1 MTERDFLEYTARA
14 KATGLNIYAI
24 AAMDSDGHSYR
35 AQITPAN
42 PTNDVYSVAK
52 AYAVTGVGLAYDAG
66 LLSPDANV
74 PELLGDEMPSDA
86 DKGWR
91 DVTLDQLMRHRA
103 GYGRGWLDIDVDD
116 ASEYPADD
124 YLSLAMREPLVH
136 APGEVYQYTDAAFY
150 ITSRI
155 VEHAVNKPLD
165 DYLRPMLMGKLKY
178 REMGWSRCPKG
189 HAMGATGLFLRVEDM
204 TKLGMVY
211 AQGGKWQAERLLS
224 EKWVTMCLER
234 GYEFGKIAD
243 DWYGKGGMFGQMLC
257 FNVEKQCALAW
268 QAHTETS
275 ALNAI
280 LGIRT

>member
-1 MTERDFLEYTARA
+1 MTSQEFMEYADRA
-14 KATGLNIYAI
+14 KSTGLNIYAI
-24 AAMDSDGHSYR
+24 AALDGDMRAYR

-52 AYAVTGVGLAYDAG
+52 AYAVTGVGMAYDAG
-66 LLSPDANV
+66 LIAPDMRV
-74 PELLGDEMPSDA
+74 CELLGDEMPPLA
-86 DKGWR
+86 DPGWHN
-91 DVTLDQLMRHRA
+91 VTLDQLMRHRA

-211 AQGGKWQAERLLS
+211 VQGGKWQGERLLS
-224 EKWVTMCLER
+224 EEWIAMCLER

-243 DWYGKGGMFGQMLC
+243 GWYGKGGMFGQMLC

-280 LGIRT
+280 LGIKL